1 MPPET
6 FLRPLFFYQDAFANG
21 PIGKLIQY
29 FSVTYLIMPE
39 SSRHLAAIM
48 FTDIVGYTALM
59 DQDEKAAFEM
69 LERNREIHN
78 QVIRSCHGRLL
89 KEMGDGILASFKTV
103 TDSIYCA
110 GYIQQACKEEKHLD
124 LRIGIHQG
132 EIVNQGEDVFG
143 SGVNIASRIQSIA
156 PVGGIWVS
164 DSVQRNIQNRK
175 GIEVEFVKEESLKHV
190 KQPVR
195 IYSVKVVCEELE
207 QDGREIEKPKTI
219 PAERNRNSI
228 AVLPFVNMS
237 SDEEQE
243 FFCEGISEEI
253 INTIVQ
259 LPGLKVAG
267 RTSCFS
273 FKGKNE
279 DLRVIGD
286 KLGVSNILEGS
297 VRKFGK
303 RVRVTAQL
311 IEASTGFHL
320 WSNRYDRDLVDVF
333 QIQDEIAT
341 EIANQL
347 QVTLLGQKVIPKIR
361 EQTRSVEAYQLY
373 CKGRSLYYKRG
384 MALYEA
390 LRCFETALSID
401 PNYALASS
409 GLADTYVMLS
419 FHGYLSPSDCWDKAI
434 PASKKAL
441 KYGPELS
448 ETHSTLAL
456 IALLHDRNPAVA
468 EKEFKMAL
476 SINPLNIQARVWYSL
491 FLLTFI
497 QERFAEGIEQA
508 KIAIE
513 NDPLSS
519 YAYSCYGLILAPAG
533 EIAESIEIAKHAV
546 ELEPQAMLPRY
557 TLAYCY
563 LSAGEYQKALEE
575 CQIAL
580 SSSNR
585 HAWNLNLMMAIYM
598 ELDLKEEAMKIY
610 RELEVMYKE
619 HNAPPS
625 NLAIAAATVG
635 KDDYAL
641 ELSQIALDTFDPYL
655 PCKGIKDPASK
666 AFRRVKGIEK
676 IFPALASQDLGL

>member
-1 MPPET
+1 
-6 FLRPLFFYQDAFANG
+6 
-21 PIGKLIQY
+21 
-29 FSVTYLIMPE
+29 MPE

-59 DQDEKAAFEM
+59 DQDEEAAFEM
-69 LERNREIHN
+69 LERNRDIHN
-78 QVIRSCHGRLL
+78 QMIRRHQGKLL

-103 TDSIYCA
+103 TDAIYCA
-110 GYIQQACKEEKHLD
+110 GYIQQACEEEKHLD

-195 IYSVKVVCEELE
+195 IYSVKVVCKELE
-207 QDGREIEKPKTI
+207 QDRREIEKPK
-219 PAERNRNSI
+219 PHPERRSQNSI

-237 SDEEQE
+237 SDQEQE

-259 LPGLKVAG
+259 LPDLKVAG

-320 WSNRYDRDLVDVF
+320 WSNKYDRDLVDVF

-347 QVTLLGQKVIPKIR
+347 QATLLGRKVVPKVR
-361 EQTRSVEAYQLY
+361 EQTQDVEAYQLY
-373 CKGRSLYYKRG
+373 CKGRSLYYRRG

-390 LRCFETALSID
+390 LRCFELALSID

-419 FHGYLSPSDCWDKAI
+419 FHGYLSPSECWKRAV
-434 PASKKAL
+434 PASEKAL
-441 KYGPELS
+441 KYGPDLS

-456 IALLHDRNPAVA
+456 IALLHDRNPVKA
-468 EKEFKMAL
+468 ETEFKLAL
-476 SINPLNIQARVWYSL
+476 SMNPLNVQARVWYGL
-491 FLLTFI
+491 FLLTYTL
-497 QERFAEGIEQA
+497 ERFDEAIEQA
-508 KIAIE
+508 KITIE

-533 EIAESIEIAKHAV
+533 KIAESIEIAKHAV
-546 ELEPQAMLPRY
+546 ELEPYAMLPRY
-557 TLAYCY
+557 TLGYCY

-575 CQIAL
+575 CQVAL
-580 SSSNR
+580 NASNR

-598 ELDLKEEAMKIY
+598 ELDLKGEAMKVY
-610 RELEVMYKE
+610 RELEAMYKD

-625 NLAIAAATVG
+625 NLAIAAAAIG

-641 ELSQIALDTFDPYL
+641 ELSQIALDTYDPYL
-655 PCKGIKDPASK
+655 PCKGIKDRASI
-666 AFRRVKGIEK
+666 ALRQVKGIER
-676 IFPALASQDLGL
+676 IFPGLTL

>member
-1 MPPET
+1 
-6 FLRPLFFYQDAFANG
+6 
-21 PIGKLIQY
+21 
-29 FSVTYLIMPE
+29 MPE
-39 SSRHLAAIM
+39 SLRHLAAIM

-59 DQDEKAAFEM
+59 DMDEDAAFEM
-69 LERNREIHN
+69 LERNREIHSE
-78 QVIRSCHGRLL
+78 IIEKHHGKLL
-89 KEMGDGILASFKTV
+89 KEMGDGILASFGTV
-103 TDSIYCA
+103 TDAVYCA
-110 GYIQQACKEEKHLD
+110 GYIQRACENDPHLN

-132 EIVNQGEDVFG
+132 EIVNQGQDVFG

-164 DSVQRNIQNRK
+164 DSVQRNIQNKK
-175 GIEVEFVKEESLKHV
+175 GIEVEFVKEESLKNV

-195 IYSVKVVCEELE
+195 IYNVKVVCDELE
-207 QDGREIEKPKTI
+207 KKGKGFFQPKEAKTAQETQKP
-219 PAERNRNSI
+219 NSI

-286 KLGVSNILEGS
+286 QLGVSNILEGS

-341 EIANQL
+341 EIAKQL
-347 QVTLLGQKVIPKIR
+347 QVTLLGKDVVPKVR
-361 EQTRSVEAYQLY
+361 EQTRDVEAYQLY
-373 CKGRSLYYKRG
+373 CKGRSLYYRRG

-390 LRCFETALSID
+390 LRCFESALSID

-419 FHGYLSPSDCWDKAI
+419 FHGYLSPSECWKKAI
-434 PASKKAL
+434 PASQKAL
-441 KYGPELS
+441 KYGPGLS

-456 IALLHDRNPAVA
+456 IALLHDRSPVHA
-468 EKEFKMAL
+468 ETEFKMAL
-476 SINPLNIQARVWYSL
+476 SINPLNIQARVWYGL

-497 QERFAEGIEQA
+497 LERYEEGIEQA

-519 YAYSCYGLILAPAG
+519 YAYSCYGLILASAN
-533 EIAESIEIAKHAV
+533 EIEEAVEMSKYAV
-546 ELEPQAMLPRY
+546 ELEPNAMLPRY
-557 TLAYCY
+557 TLSYSY
-563 LSAGEYQKALEE
+563 LCGGEYQKALDE
-575 CQIAL
+575 CQLAL
-580 SSSNR
+580 NASNR
-585 HAWNLNLMMAIYM
+585 HAWNLNLMMAIYV
-598 ELDLKEEAMKIY
+598 ELGLKEEAMKIY
-610 RELEVMYKE
+610 RELETRYTD

-625 NLAIAAATVG
+625 NLAIAAAAVG
-635 KDDYAL
+635 NDDYAL

-655 PCKGIKDPASK
+655 PCKGIKDRASK
-666 AFRRVKGIEK
+666 ALRAVRGIEK
-676 IFPALASQDLGL
+676 IFPVLGK

>member
-1 MPPET
+1 MP
-6 FLRPLFFYQDAFANG
+6 Q
-21 PIGKLIQY
+21 
-29 FSVTYLIMPE
+29 

-59 DQDEKAAFEM
+59 DKDEDAAFEM
-69 LERNREIHN
+69 LERNRAIHGE
-78 QVIRSCHGRLL
+78 VIRKYQGKFL
-89 KEMGDGILASFKTV
+89 KEMGDGILASFPTV
-103 TDSIYCA
+103 TDAIYSA
-110 GYIQQACKEEKHLD
+110 GYIQRACQTEEHLD

-132 EIVNQGEDVFG
+132 EIVNQGDDVFG

-164 DSVQRNIQNRK
+164 DSVQRNIQNKK

-195 IYSVKVVCEELE
+195 IYSVHVNCDELE
-207 QDGREIEKPKTI
+207 NDKKDLRKAHISQ
-219 PAERNRNSI
+219 ALNRNQNSI

-237 SDEEQE
+237 SDAEQD

-279 DLRVIGD
+279 DLRQIGD
-286 KLGVSNILEGS
+286 KLGVGNILEGS

-303 RVRVTAQL
+303 RVRITAQL

-320 WSNRYDRDLVDVF
+320 WSKKYDRDLVDIF
-333 QIQDEIAT
+333 QIQDEIGQ

-347 QVTLLGQKVIPKIR
+347 QVTLLGNAVAPKIR
-361 EQTRSVEAYQLY
+361 EQTQDVEAFQLY

-390 LRCFETALSID
+390 LRCFESALAID
-401 PNYALASS
+401 PTYALASS

-419 FHGYLSPSDCWDKAI
+419 FHGYLSPSVCWKKAI
-434 PASKKAL
+434 PASQNAI
-441 KYGPELS
+441 KYGPDLAES
-448 ETHSTLAL
+448 SCTRAL
-456 IALLHDRNPAVA
+456 IALLHDRDPERA
-468 EKEFKMAL
+468 EIEFKKAL
-476 SINPLNIQARVWYSL
+476 SINPLNGQARVWYAL
-491 FLLTFI
+491 FLLTYV
-497 QERFAEGIEQA
+497 QERFEEGIEQSR
-508 KIAIE
+508 ISIE

-519 YAYSCYGLILAPAG
+519 YAYSCFGLVLAAAN
-533 EIAESIEIAKHAV
+533 EVDEAIEMAQHAV
-546 ELEPQAMLPRY
+546 ELEPNAMLPRY
-557 TLAYCY
+557 TLSYCY
-563 LSAGEYQKALEE
+563 LCAGEYHKALDE
-575 CQIAL
+575 CQLAL

-598 ELDLKEEAMKIY
+598 ELGVVEEAKKIY
-610 RELEVMYKE
+610 RELEAMYKE

-625 NLAIAAATVG
+625 NLAIAAAAVG
-635 KDDYAL
+635 DNDYAL
-641 ELSQIALDTFDPYL
+641 ELSQIALDTNDPYL
-655 PCKGIKDPASK
+655 PCKGIKDRASK
-666 AFRRVKGIEK
+666 ALREVKGIDRV
-676 IFPALASQDLGL
+676 FPRLRKSGTS